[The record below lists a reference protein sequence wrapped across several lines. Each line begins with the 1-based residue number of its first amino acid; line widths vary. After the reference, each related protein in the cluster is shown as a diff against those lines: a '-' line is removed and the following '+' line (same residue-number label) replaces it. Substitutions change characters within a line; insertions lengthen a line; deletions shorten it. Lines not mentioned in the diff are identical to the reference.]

1 MIYVTAILFPLVA
14 IACAIAS
21 IGALIEFVI
30 GIQRDKR
37 SDKT

>member
-1 MIYVTAILFPLVA
+1 MIYVTAILFPMLA

-21 IGALIEFVI
+21 IGALVQFVL